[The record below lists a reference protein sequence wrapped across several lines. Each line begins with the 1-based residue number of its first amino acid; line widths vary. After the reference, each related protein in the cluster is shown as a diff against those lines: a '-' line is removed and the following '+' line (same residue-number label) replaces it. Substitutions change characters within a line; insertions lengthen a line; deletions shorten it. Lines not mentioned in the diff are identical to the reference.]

1 VKILTYKCV
10 VLTLHTFYISV
21 SQRGSASC
29 QRSAELNILFSTG
42 LCLSCLS
49 CHYCWERCWILN

>member
-1 VKILTYKCV
+1 V
-10 VLTLHTFYISV
+10 VLTLRTFYISV
-21 SQRGSASC
+21 SQRGSASF